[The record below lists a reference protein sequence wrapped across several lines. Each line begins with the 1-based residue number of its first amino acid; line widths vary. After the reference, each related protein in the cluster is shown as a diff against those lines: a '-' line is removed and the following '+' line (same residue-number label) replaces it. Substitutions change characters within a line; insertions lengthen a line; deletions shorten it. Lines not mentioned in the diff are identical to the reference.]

1 MKSNQDQPAAPLSL
15 RRRAEERLKGQRTG
29 DEGPRAREETARLIQ
44 ELHIHQIEM
53 EMQNEELGQEHAR
66 IEALRA
72 QYADLYDFAP
82 MGCAS
87 LDREGVIRQVN
98 LAGARL
104 LGLDRS
110 RLLKQRFDRF
120 VAEGDRSTVRDLLDK
135 VFASHGKECCEVTM
149 PQAGASPLFVRIEGT
164 RSPDDQL
171 CLVVMVDLTERKQA
185 EEALRESE
193 DRYRSLVEESPDM
206 IGIYQDNKLVFIN
219 STGAQLMGAKT
230 KADLLGR
237 TSEQLIHPEDRMA
250 AAGRIRRRLAG
261 EVGFYPAAVRYLR
274 LDGTAR
280 MMEVSAAPIIFGGKS
295 AVHFIARD
303 VTEQKKLEAQ
313 FLRAQRMESVG
324 RLTGGIAHDL
334 NNILAPILM
343 GTTLL
348 REALAP
354 EEAMP
359 LIDTIATSAQR
370 GADVVKQLLIFARG
384 TEGQKMPLPPSRLI
398 KEMATI
404 VQETFPKSIV
414 LRTELPKDLWSVIGN
429 PTQVHQILLNLCLNA
444 RDAMPEGGTLT
455 LAAENVTLD
464 DRHTDMSPEAK
475 AGPYV
480 VLQISDTGTGMSP
493 AILDRIF
500 EPFFTTKEP
509 EAGTGLGLP
518 TIQGIVKSHA
528 GFIQVE
534 SQVGRGSHFKVYL
547 PALPAAAA
555 ASNVTPA
562 QDLPCGCG
570 EWVLVVD
577 DELSVRDITRKVLEK
592 SGYRVLTANDG
603 AAAVALYAQHQAE
616 VEVVLT
622 DLIMPVMDG
631 TATVRVLRE
640 ISPKVK
646 IIVTSGVA
654 SKHKLA
660 EIAGLDVQAYLQK
673 PCAAQTLLITV
684 DEVLHGKHTHWQPSV

>member
-1 MKSNQDQPAAPLSL
+1 MKSNQDQPAASLSL
-15 RRRAEERLKGQRTG
+15 LGHAEERLKGQRTG
-29 DEGPRAREETARLIQ
+29 DEGPRAREETARLI
-44 ELHIHQIEM
+44 EEPHIHQIEM
-53 EMQNEELGQEHAR
+53 EMQNEELRQAR
-66 IEALRA
+66 AQMEALSV
-72 QYADLYDFAP
+72 QYAELYDFAP
-82 MGCAS
+82 MGYTS

-98 LAGARL
+98 LVGARL
-104 LGLDRS
+104 LGLERA

-120 VAEGDRSTVRDLLDK
+120 VAEGDRRTVSDLLHK
-135 VFASHGKECCEVTM
+135 VFASQAKECCEVTM
-149 PQAGASPLFVRIEGT
+149 PQAGVSSLFVRIEGT
-164 RSPDDQL
+164 RSPDEQL

-230 KADLLGR
+230 KADLLGQ

-250 AAGRIRRRLAG
+250 AADRILRRLAG
-261 EVGFYPAAVRYLR
+261 EVGFYPAEVRYLR
-274 LDGTAR
+274 LDGTAIS
-280 MMEVSAAPIIFGGKS
+280 MEVSAAPIIFGGKP

-324 RLTGGIAHDL
+324 RLASGIAHDL

-348 REALAP
+348 REALSP
-354 EEAMP
+354 EDAMS
-359 LIDTIATSAQR
+359 LIDTIASSAQR

-384 TEGQKMPLPPSRLI
+384 TEGQKISLPPSRLI

-414 LRTELPKDLWSVIGN
+414 LRTELPKDLWSVTGN
-429 PTQVHQILLNLCLNA
+429 PTQLHQVLLNLCINA

-455 LAAENVTLD
+455 LAAQNETLD
-464 DRHTDMSPEAK
+464 DRHAGMSPKAK

-480 VLQISDTGTGMSP
+480 VLQISDTGTGISP
-493 AILDRIF
+493 TILDQIF
-500 EPFFTTKEP
+500 DPFFTTKEP
-509 EAGTGLGLP
+509 ETGTGLGLS
-518 TIQGIVKSHA
+518 IVQGIVKSHA

-534 SQVGRGSHFKVYL
+534 SQVGCGSHFKVYL

-555 ASNVTPA
+555 ASTATPT

-570 EWVLVVD
+570 QLVLVVD
-577 DELSVRDITRKVLEK
+577 DELSVRDITRKILEK

-603 AAAVALYAQHQAE
+603 GAAIALYRQHQAE
-616 VEVVLT
+616 VHVVLT
-622 DLIMPVMDG
+622 DMKMPVMDG

-654 SKHKLA
+654 SKPKLA

-673 PCAAQTLLITV
+673 PCAAQTLLLTV
-684 DEVLHGKHTHWQPSV
+684 DQVIHGKHTYWQPSV